1 MNKLKLHHFF
11 LIGIAVI
18 VIDQIIKM
26 TIHLNMVE
34 HTGFK
39 VLGMDWLQI
48 FYVTN
53 PGMAFGMKLGGAYGK
68 IILTVFRIVAVSAI
82 GYYMAQLY
90 KKQAAVGLQICIA
103 LVFGGAIGNL
113 VDSLFYGLFFPE
125 LIADGAPF
133 AFLHGKVVDM
143 FFFDIYQGTVNLPL
157 IGNYDLWLWPIFN
170 FADASIF
177 VSVIVI
183 LLFQKKF
190 FGEQL
195 EESNSQSGL

>member
-1 MNKLKLHHFF
+1 M
-11 LIGIAVI
+11 II
-18 VIDQIIKM
+18 IDQIIKM
-26 TIHLNMVE
+26 AIHLNMEE
-34 HTGFK
+34 HTGFE

-53 PGMAFGMKLGGAYGK
+53 PGMAFGMKLNGAYGK

-82 GYYMAQLY
+82 GYYMSQLY
-90 KKQAAVGLQICIA
+90 KKEAKVGLQICVA
-103 LVFGGAIGNL
+103 LIFGGAIGNL
-113 VDSLFYGLFFPE
+113 VDSMFYGLIFPD

-143 FFFDIYQGTVNLPL
+143 FFFDIYQGTLDLPV
-157 IGNYDLWLWPIFN
+157 IGYYNLWLWPVFN

-183 LLFQKKF
+183 LIFQKKY
-190 FGEQL
+190 FGEKEKA
-195 EESNSQSGL
+195 EEISGL